1 MSETRRPLG
10 SLASE
15 VNVGGEESLRRRVGP
30 ERTPIQRQTMR
41 MYERRQE
48 TWRSLNRDRVAAF
61 LRLFL
66 LYLVEWENGVGR
78 PHPETVRSLKKALVR
93 RVIPWIKNHLT
104 WTTMERYWPMTL
116 LQFKELDEYLSEHM
130 SRVHRDDDWGAIAY
144 FFKVVAQERRDEYK
158 RLEEMEREAME
169 SVRRVLQLYIDF

>member
-15 VNVGGEESLRRRVGP
+15 VNVGGADALRRRVGP
-30 ERTPIQRQTMR
+30 ERTPVQRQTMR

-48 TWRSLNRDRVAAF
+48 TWRRLNRDRVAAF

-78 PHPETVRSLKKALVR
+78 PHPETVRSLNKVLVR
-93 RVIPWIKNHLT
+93 RVIPWMQNRLV
-104 WTTMERYWPMTL
+104 WTTNERYWPMTL
-116 LQFKELDEYLSEHM
+116 SQFKELDQYLSDHM
-130 SRVHRDDDWGAIAY
+130 PRVHRDDDWGALSY
-144 FFKVVAQERRDEYK
+144 FFKVVGQERRDE
-158 RLEEMEREAME
+158 
-169 SVRRVLQLYIDF
+169 